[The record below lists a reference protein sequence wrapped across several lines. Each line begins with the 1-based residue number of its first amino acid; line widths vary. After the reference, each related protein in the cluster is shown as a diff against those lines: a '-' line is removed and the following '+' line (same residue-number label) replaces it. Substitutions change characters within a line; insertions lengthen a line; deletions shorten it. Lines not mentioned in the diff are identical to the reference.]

1 MFDRQFQKLWFAD
14 NVMIHVDQ
22 QMVTS
27 METRQSRSRNF
38 RNRNINQQ
46 NRWESESITNQDTR
60 HNPASSDK
68 SPKLL
73 RNSIS
78 HSDIRDADENSEVSI
93 IVSWNDCSMADYFCR
108 NNPGTIME
116 YTAEISPETEIPI
129 KSFQYY
135 KSLPDKG
142 AMLHSR

>member
-1 MFDRQFQKLWFAD
+1 MGD
-14 NVMIHVDQ
+14 V
-22 QMVTS
+22 
-27 METRQSRSRNF
+27 
-38 RNRNINQQ
+38 
-46 NRWESESITNQDTR
+46 
-60 HNPASSDK
+60 
-68 SPKLL
+68 
-73 RNSIS
+73 
-78 HSDIRDADENSEVSI
+78 DENSEVSI

-142 AMLHSR
+142 AMLHSSAKLLNESHSLSKYSARFDGLKPGTNYDIHIATELDGKTVVQSKQTFKTQQTGEHDSHQTATNVEDSNKQTDC